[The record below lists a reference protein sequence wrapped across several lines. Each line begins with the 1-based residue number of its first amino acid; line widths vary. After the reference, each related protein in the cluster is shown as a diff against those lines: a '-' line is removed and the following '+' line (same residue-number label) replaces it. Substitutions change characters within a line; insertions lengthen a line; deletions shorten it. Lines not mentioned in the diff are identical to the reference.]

1 MNPLRVAAAAVLSV
15 VLLPAQ
21 DQTPEAIIRSD
32 VREVV
37 LDVVVRH
44 KNLSLVKNLKPSDF
58 TVTEDGVLQTIKA
71 FRLVGGRD
79 AQVLLE
85 QAASGPATSVS
96 ASRVKTLKQP
106 NFVSIVFDSIGP
118 EWRARA
124 LEIAADFLDQQFQD
138 NTYASVFALNL
149 RLNPVV
155 QFTNN
160 RAALASAARKAIT
173 GNALELASA
182 TANVLNQTT
191 YSISGGR
198 TGIAMTPGIDVTQTP
213 DMGTTPASQNPL
225 SESQTYLANLITS
238 QREMVTY
245 SDGMRVLTALLRL
258 VEVESRLPGR
268 KTVLYLS
275 PGLVKPPARED
286 YMRTVVSAA
295 NRANVSFYCV
305 DVRGLTLGTTNGD
318 ATGLVKTAAQI
329 SRTRRRSAIRPRPRC
344 ARPASSI

>member
-21 DQTPEAIIRSD
+21 YQTPEAIIRSD

-118 EWRARA
+118 EWRAKA
-124 LEIAADFLDQQFQD
+124 LEIAADFLD
-138 NTYASVFALNL
+138 
-149 RLNPVV
+149 
-155 QFTNN
+155 
-160 RAALASAARKAIT
+160 
-173 GNALELASA
+173 
-182 TANVLNQTT
+182 
-191 YSISGGR
+191 
-198 TGIAMTPGIDVTQTP
+198 
-213 DMGTTPASQNPL
+213 
-225 SESQTYLANLITS
+225 
-238 QREMVTY
+238 
-245 SDGMRVLTALLRL
+245 
-258 VEVESRLPGR
+258 
-268 KTVLYLS
+268 
-275 PGLVKPPARED
+275 
-286 YMRTVVSAA
+286 
-295 NRANVSFYCV
+295 
-305 DVRGLTLGTTNGD
+305 
-318 ATGLVKTAAQI
+318 
-329 SRTRRRSAIRPRPRC
+329 
-344 ARPASSI
+344 